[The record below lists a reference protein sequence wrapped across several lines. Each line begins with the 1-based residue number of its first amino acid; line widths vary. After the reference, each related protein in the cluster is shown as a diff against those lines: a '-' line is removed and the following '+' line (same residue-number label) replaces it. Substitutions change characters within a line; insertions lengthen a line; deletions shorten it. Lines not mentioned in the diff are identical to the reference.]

1 MLPYNLQH
9 ACNKL
14 VDAPRFDAKTK
25 QWTEPTH
32 EHLVSLF
39 LQILEVLES
48 YRDDSGYPLYVRT
61 VFGHRRLVER
71 DGACVRVDSLMLKL
85 LQDRPEIIP
94 DDCYADRL
102 PPSAPVLSQIRVL
115 RRVSLKLELGTAP
128 MERLAAD

>member
-1 MLPYNLQH
+1 MLPYSLQR

-14 VDAPRFDAKTK
+14 VDAPKFDAKAK

-32 EHLVSLF
+32 EYLVSLF
-39 LQILEVLES
+39 LQILEALES
-48 YRDDSGYPLYVRT
+48 CRGDPGYPLYVRT
-61 VFGHRRLVER
+61 VFGYRRLVER

-102 PPSAPVLSQIRVL
+102 PPSAPVLRQIEAL
-115 RRVSLKLELGTAP
+115 RRASLNSELGTAS
-128 MERLAAD
+128 MECLAAD